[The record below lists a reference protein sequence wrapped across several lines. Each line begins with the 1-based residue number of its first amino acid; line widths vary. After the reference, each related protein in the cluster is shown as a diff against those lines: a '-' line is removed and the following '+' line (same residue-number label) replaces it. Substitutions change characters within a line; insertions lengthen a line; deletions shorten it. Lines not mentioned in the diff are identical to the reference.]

1 MPKSIGRK
9 GIIAIVLALI
19 AVIGVASLA
28 FFTDR
33 VDHSMQFTTASFSA
47 DGYKLTRTAPEGPF
61 CAGEEVTA
69 TLKESNTGDDD
80 VNSIISMKATWVSP
94 DTALSIFGN
103 ANAADNAKLS
113 IDGAD
118 ISYKVST
125 DKKSITFDL
134 PAHVLTAGTKDK
146 ARDLTLTIPASFK
159 STGRIEFTFEKV
171 VVAQD
176 GGGFSKE
183 YSRTDLNAAGDLDYS
198 VKVGW
203 AASSIEAQNGK
214 ALMGYLTDKNSSGK
228 FGIEFELA
236 FNYTESPMKDFSSR
250 TGAKWSYYKGAVDR
264 LTFVEGMTTI
274 GDYAFP
280 DFSAVKS
287 VSFPTTVKTIGIS
300 AFDASGLTGT
310 VTIPAT
316 VKEIKSLAFGNLP
329 NAKTFTF
336 GHTTDSLT
344 LPDNTAAGKRNTG
357 AFYVPTH
364 VDTTVN
370 TTVEAIMYGYKWHD
384 GYDNRRLVPTLN
396 AQDTWFRT
404 YTSGSNYTAKL
415 DEDVLETITFAD
427 YHMPVTGET
436 SWDASDP
443 SVPGTVTAFLSA
455 DKKSLILAGNGYG
468 LIFANEDSSGAF
480 GNLTALKT
488 VSNTDLLDTRN
499 ATTMADMFNFDK
511 KLANISVTTW
521 NVSKVTDM
529 SNMFYCCDSLPSID
543 LKPNTCTAKD
553 GSGQYTA
560 WNTASLKNTSGM
572 FMDYGGENHA
582 LTTVNTT
589 GWNTSK
595 LEDTSYMF
603 MECRGLTAVK
613 GIESWNV
620 SSLKDAHN
628 MFQDCQS
635 LQTINVSN
643 WNTASLENTSVM
655 FSSCHSLRSIDI
667 TKWDMSK
674 VTKSNAMF
682 SYCKSFTDLTLPKSL
697 TVIGS
702 YFAGNCPKL
711 TTITFN
717 HPAGTEIQFSSEA
730 FYIYNND
737 KAESEAG
744 YIEYTP
750 VNPLGTKV
758 VTSNAQVLEYDW
770 TSDHRG
776 YVVEIKTVEGGTL
789 TGTPLATYNGRKAV
803 VAINGKTITFA
814 DTAEEAYAYDGAT
827 VQYSQG
833 DTAKTVTLD
842 KNTKTWVMPVVD
854 DKVTEADVVVTP
866 KWKVTALPMLAKEDT
881 WQYNGTDTNG
891 DPTTPIDY
899 DLLET
904 INIVN
909 KYTPAAGETSWDA
922 SANQTVDGVEYK
934 GKVTVYLSADKKT
947 LTISGNGYG
956 KVFANPDSMWA
967 FTKAYDGMA
976 ALKKINGA
984 NVLDTQLVVNAGGM
998 FAQNR
1003 MLESVDV
1010 SNWNTGNIQ
1019 NTSAAGGYYG
1029 MFMNCAKLKSL
1040 NVSNWN
1046 TKSVTEMSRMF
1057 SGCSLLST
1065 IDVSKWNT
1073 SSCVYMNDMF
1083 YGAGIS
1089 QIDMTGW
1096 NTGNLKYTYNMFKE
1110 CANLTGIDLSTWDES
1125 IVNSAYDMFR
1135 DCKALTSVNLNGW
1148 NLSNL
1153 EDGTTDS
1160 RKGSAGMFSGC
1171 TALTELNIPAS
1182 LKVFGQN
1189 FAANCTSLNKITF
1202 LHDAGTVLTFP
1213 TAGATY
1219 GAFYVD
1225 PAMRTTQIVGQNTS
1239 AKAYS
1244 WVKDQRAAIPTLA
1257 AQKTWYKGT
1266 TAKSAITGIE
1276 IVDSY
1281 SGASTESWDASAAQD
1296 GSVKAY
1302 INGTKLIVAGNG
1314 YGKVLANA
1322 DSTSAFNAFTNVTSF
1337 TGLNKLDTSNVT
1349 NMQTMFNNLDN
1360 IQTLDLSS
1368 FNTSKV
1374 TNFYS
1379 IFGGNHKLT
1388 TLNLTGWDTSAAK
1401 DMGQMFYVCN
1411 ALTTINGLSS
1421 FNTAN
1426 VTDMSGMFHGCKAMT
1441 SLDLSNFNTA
1451 KVKTLS
1457 MMFYQCSNLETVKLT
1472 SFDTSAVTNMSAAF
1486 DGCHKLQE
1494 ITLGKDFKFVG
1505 TDGYLPTPSST
1516 YIPQADGNWY
1526 VKGLTKHYT
1535 PAELAAV
1542 TRVRA
1547 VTYSAIPGT
1556 DPGTGGGS
1564 GGGGGTLEGEVRWPV
1579 QSGAL
1584 TYNGNAQ
1591 SPSWSGYASTKMT
1604 IGGTTS
1610 GTNAGTYTATFTPKD
1625 GYCWP
1630 DGTAD
1635 TVSVTWKIGK
1645 AAGSLFVTPT
1655 EMTIALNDT
1664 TGTITV
1670 ARAGDGA
1677 ITATSD
1683 KTSVATV
1690 EVNGNKITVTKKD
1703 AGTANITVKVAEG
1716 TNHKAP
1722 AGKTVVVTCKTT
1734 PELNAKNTWYTGS
1747 TAKSAITEIEL
1758 KDSYTAIGNEIES
1771 WDASAA
1777 QNKTVMAYV
1786 VEGTNGKKLIL
1797 AGNGSGKI
1805 VANAD
1810 STSAFNGFTAL
1821 TAFTG
1826 LNKLDT
1832 SNVTN
1837 MQTMFN
1843 NLDNIQTLDLS
1854 SFNTSKVTKF
1864 YSIFGG
1870 NDKLTTLNLTGWD
1883 TSAAKDMGQMFYVCN
1898 ALTTINGLSSFNTA
1912 NVTDMSG
1919 MFHGCKAMTSLDL
1932 SNFNTAKVKT
1942 LSMMFYQCSNLETV
1956 KLTSFDTSN
1965 VTSLYAMFQYC
1976 YKLKAA
1982 DLSSFN
1988 TAKVTN
1994 MRSMFGSCKAV
2005 ESLDLSS
2012 FDTSAVTNMSAAFD
2026 GCQTLQTVT
2035 LGKDFKFVGTDG
2047 YLPAPSATYIS
2058 GADGN
2063 WYVAGTD
2070 TGYTPTELAAV
2081 TRVRNVT
2088 YSAVKPETVGGL
2100 DVGESVFLNVDG
2112 KRMEFIVVNQ
2122 GNPDTS
2128 IYDDSCNG
2136 TWLLMKDVY
2145 ENRQWHSGDIN
2156 EYESSDIHAY
2166 LNNTFLNLF
2175 DSNIQDAIKQVKLP
2189 YRKNGGSGG
2198 TDQSGANGLSA
2209 KIFLLSGYELGW
2221 TTSDSQHFPVD
2232 GAKLAY
2238 FESGTGTS
2246 ANNKR
2251 IANFG
2256 GSAASWLLRSPYTA
2270 LDNGVWVVSTGG
2282 DHSGG
2287 RASGS
2292 YGIRPAL
2299 VLPSTVTVDNDR
2311 NVGGSTGGGGGDIPA
2326 DLNLAVPEQVGTLTA
2341 NGSEQSPTWKNYD
2354 SSKMTIS
2361 GTTSAVEAG
2370 TYTVT
2375 FTLNDGYAW
2384 FDGTAEDKNVQWT
2397 MESGAPM
2404 LAAGNTWYKS
2414 SVRRGLFTKIELI
2427 DSGTPSGTIV
2437 EHWNAD
2443 VDNSGSIK
2451 AYITGS
2457 SGDYTL
2463 TIAGNGSGSIMA
2475 NPDSTYLFGHEH
2487 GDVKPNLA
2495 FSAVTNIAGM
2505 GLLDTSKVTTMN
2517 SMFDCCS
2524 ALTALDVSGFDTSS
2538 VTNMAGMFG
2547 SCSALTALDV
2557 SGFDTS
2563 KVTSMNSMFYC
2574 CSSLTTL
2581 DVSKLNT
2588 AKVEGMSDMFFGCRK
2603 LTALDVSG
2611 FDTSS
2616 VTDMYGM
2623 FYDCSALTSLDLSGF
2638 DTSSV
2643 TSMASMFQGCTAMT
2657 ALDLSGFDTSKVTTM
2672 NSMFSGCSKLTSLD
2686 VSGFDTSRA
2695 TNMSDMFYYCIK
2707 LQAVTLG
2714 KDFKFVGTDSYLPT
2728 PSATYI
2734 SGADGKWYDSDTRT
2748 GYTPSGLASVTR
2760 NAPVT
2765 YVAVKPGPMLAERMS
2780 WYKST
2785 KVTDKR
2791 LFKTIAIIN
2800 SGKPS
2805 GTIVEQWNADVDNSG
2820 SIKAYITGSSGS
2832 YTLTIAGDGSG
2843 SIMANPDSNY
2853 AFSNTGVVSFSNVT
2867 SFTGTKLLNTSR
2879 VTDMSYM
2886 FNDCSALT
2894 SLDVSGFDTSRVTD
2908 MRSMFYNCTQLK
2920 SLDVSGFDT
2929 SRVTDMGYMFLC
2941 CSALTSLDVSGFDT
2955 SRVTSMVGM
2964 FGWCKALTSL
2974 DLSGFD
2980 TSKVTTMD
2988 NMFRDCTKL
2997 KSVTLGK
3004 AFKFVGTDGYLPT
3017 PSSTYITGADG
3028 KWYDTNTGTG
3038 YTPEALASV
3047 ERTKAVTYSA
3057 VKLERIGGLDVGE
3070 SVFLN
3075 VDGKRMEFIVVN
3087 QGNPDTSIYD
3097 DSCNGTWLLMKDIYE
3112 KRQWHSANVNNLE
3125 NSTIHSYLN
3134 STFLN
3139 LFDSNIQKAIK
3150 QVKLPYR
3157 KNGGS
3162 GGTDQSGAN
3171 GLSCKV
3177 FLLSGYEVGWTT
3189 SDNQYF
3195 PVDGA
3200 KLAYFESGT
3209 GTSANNKR
3217 IANFGGSA
3225 AYWWLRSPD
3234 NNTTFNLWCVQPGG
3248 SKSVSNARGS
3258 FGIRPALVL
3267 PSTVT
3272 VDNDR
3277 NVGGSTGGG
3286 GGDIPADLNLAVPK
3300 QSGTLTYTGSAQSPS
3315 WSNYDASKMTMG
3327 GTTTGTNAGS
3337 YTTTFA
3343 LNDGFKW
3350 ADGTTG
3356 TKSVIWKIGKATGSV
3371 SFSKDSL
3378 SIDKNSTTDTLDVT
3392 RTGTGAITATSSDT
3406 SVATVTVNG
3415 TKVTVT
3421 KVGDGTATII
3431 IKVAADTNYK
3441 EASKTCSVTCVGIPT
3456 LAYGSTWYK
3465 GSTDKASIT
3474 KIQLKDSYTPSGTP
3488 AESWNADARNSGSIK
3503 AYVEGTTLTIAGNG
3517 TGKIKANAL
3526 SWSVFNGFSS
3536 ATAITGLD
3544 LMDTSNALTMEAM
3557 FYGCKA
3563 LTSMDVS
3570 KFDTSNVTS
3579 MRAMFYECE
3588 NLTSLNVSK
3597 FDTASVTNVEAMFQG
3612 CKALTAVGDVSGWNT
3627 AKVTS
3632 MYQVFYGC
3640 EKLAALD
3647 LSGWNTTNVTNMQAM
3662 FLDCTSLTSVGDIS
3676 GWNTAKVTEMAL
3688 LFGNCE
3694 KLASLDVSKFN
3705 TAAVT
3710 NMNAMFFNCSA
3721 LTTLDVSGF
3730 DTAKTTNLAAMFSG
3744 CVSLTSLDV
3753 SNWNTS
3759 NVTTME
3765 ATFQSCKKLTTMGDV
3780 SGWDTSKVTNMR
3792 EMFCQCNLITSVDVT
3807 NWKTGNVTN
3816 MNGIFSNCEK
3826 LTSVGDLSGWDTS
3839 SATDMGL
3846 IFNSCFKLTGM
3857 GDISQWDTSNA
3868 TKMNC
3873 LFATCESLTELDLS
3887 GWDTSKVTDMNNIFG
3902 GYEHEQL
3909 EEGEIA
3915 GACVLLRKITLGAKF
3930 KFVGTDSYLPEPDSR
3945 YISGADG
3952 KWYAGSTGYTP
3963 AELAGLSRTEA
3974 VTYVAVKGTKTMS
3987 ILSGD
3992 NAVSGYSIS
4001 E

>member
-47 DGYKLTRTAPEGPF
+47 DGYTLKRTAPEGPF
-61 CAGEEVTA
+61 CAGEDVTA
-69 TLKESNTGDDD
+69 TLKESNTGEDAI
-80 VNSIISMKATWVSP
+80 NSVISMKATWVSP

-113 IDGAD
+113 IDGTD

-176 GGGFSKE
+176 GGGFSE
-183 YSRTDLNAAGDLDYS
+183 TYDRTQLNASKELDYS
-198 VKVGW
+198 VRVGW

-214 ALMGYLTDKNSSGK
+214 ALMGYLTEKDAVSGK
-228 FGIEFELA
+228 FGIQFEYA
-236 FNYTESPMKDFSSR
+236 FNYNTSPMKDFASK
-250 TGAKWSYYKGAVDR
+250 TDAKWSYYKDKADR
-264 LTFVEGMTTI
+264 LTFVEGMTSI

-280 DFSAVKS
+280 DFELVTSLSLPESLVTVGKWSFDNISIPTLTLPAALTNFDTMSFGHINELTEITFNQAAKTS
-287 VSFPTTVKTIGIS
+287 ISFPT
-300 AFDASGLTGT
+300 
-310 VTIPAT
+310 
-316 VKEIKSLAFGNLP
+316 
-329 NAKTFTF
+329 
-336 GHTTDSLT
+336 
-344 LPDNTAAGKRNTG
+344 AGSTTG
-357 AFYVPTH
+357 AFYVDPYVPTKI
-364 VDTTVN
+364 VGEN
-370 TTVEAIMYGYKWHD
+370 PIAQ
-384 GYDNRRLVPTLN
+384 GYDWITDQRRVAPVI
-396 AQDTWFRT
+396 RS
-404 YTSGSNYTAKL
+404 YNYTWSGDRMSQPLDATTLTPDDDSNVDFHTAENRAKIKSVVFQDASGYYAIPDMKPGDAGGL
-415 DEDVLETITFAD
+415 VEKNNNMWDVSAAQNKSVIAWLKDDGTLIIAGDGVKVMANADSDWLFGDMANIETIDATLYD
-427 YHMPVTGET
+427 T
-436 SWDASDP
+436 S
-443 SVPGTVTAFLSA
+443 
-455 DKKSLILAGNGYG
+455 
-468 LIFANEDSSGAF
+468 
-480 GNLTALKT
+480 
-488 VSNTDLLDTRN
+488 N
-499 ATTMADMFNFDK
+499 ATTMEYWHAFAEPDLRQSEGDWSGDPLPMEVPQRGTKQIVGIQDWDVSKVTSTMDMFYN
-511 KLANISVTTW
+511 ANRLTSLNLGSWNTKSLKTPNGMFHGCSALTTLDVSGWNTSNVTTLQSIFSHCRGLTAL
-521 NVSKVTDM
+521 NVAGWDVQKVTDM
-529 SNMFYCCDSLPSID
+529 SFAFSDCGAAALD
-543 LKPNTCTAKD
+543 LHTWKTN
-553 GSGQYTA
+553 S
-560 WNTASLKNTSGM
+560 
-572 FMDYGGENHA
+572 
-582 LTTVNTT
+582 LTTLEKAFAGAGANTINVT

-595 LEDTSYMF
+595 VITMDSAFENTASLGSLDLSTWDTSGVGRGTESDGTVFGTGAFNNMF
-603 MECRGLTAVK
+603 FRSGAKSINVSGFDFSSLYGPKGNWNGGLYKMFGECKSLTEIVGAETWTNTGKIVELNSTFIDCEK
-613 GIESWNV
+613 LVTLNVSKWDTSGVTAMSNAFNGCKSLAELDVSKWNV
-620 SSLKDAHN
+620 SSCEGYINTFKD
-628 MFQDCQS
+628 C
-635 LQTINVSN
+635 
-643 WNTASLENTSVM
+643 ESVKV
-655 FSSCHSLRSIDI
+655 LDI
-667 TKWDMSK
+667 SKWDM
-674 VTKSNAMF
+674 TKATPSASQNMF
-682 SYCKSFTDLTLPKSL
+682 NGCKSLESL
-697 TVIGS
+697 TFPTSVNWL
-702 YFAGNCPKL
+702 ATRMAANCPKL
-711 TTITFN
+711 TTIEFLSTDASISQR
-717 HPAGTEIQFSSEA
+717 PTAGESLGA
-730 FYIYNND
+730 FYVAPDAGVAVPVTTFIITHGSGMAQLKDASIYNLADDNRCLPLD
-737 KAESEAG
+737 LPVQSE
-744 YIEYTP
+744 
-750 VNPLGTKV
+750 
-758 VTSNAQVLEYDW
+758 
-770 TSDHRG
+770 
-776 YVVEIKTVEGGTL
+776 TL
-789 TGTPLATYNGRKAV
+789 TYTGSEQSPSWNNFDATKMTVSGTTTAV
-803 VAINGKTITFA
+803 NA
-814 DTAEEAYAYDGAT
+814 DTY
-827 VQYSQG
+827 
-833 DTAKTVTLD
+833 TAKF
-842 KNTKTWVMPVVD
+842 
-854 DKVTEADVVVTP
+854 TP
-866 KWKVTALPMLAKEDT
+866 KT
-881 WQYNGTDTNG
+881 
-891 DPTTPIDY
+891 
-899 DLLET
+899 
-904 INIVN
+904 
-909 KYTPAAGETSWDA
+909 
-922 SANQTVDGVEYK
+922 
-934 GKVTVYLSADKKT
+934 
-947 LTISGNGYG
+947 GY
-956 KVFANPDSMWA
+956 AW
-967 FTKAYDGMA
+967 
-976 ALKKINGA
+976 
-984 NVLDTQLVVNAGGM
+984 
-998 FAQNR
+998 
-1003 MLESVDV
+1003 
-1010 SNWNTGNIQ
+1010 
-1019 NTSAAGGYYG
+1019 
-1029 MFMNCAKLKSL
+1029 
-1040 NVSNWN
+1040 
-1046 TKSVTEMSRMF
+1046 
-1057 SGCSLLST
+1057 
-1065 IDVSKWNT
+1065 
-1073 SSCVYMNDMF
+1073 
-1083 YGAGIS
+1083 
-1089 QIDMTGW
+1089 
-1096 NTGNLKYTYNMFKE
+1096 
-1110 CANLTGIDLSTWDES
+1110 
-1125 IVNSAYDMFR
+1125 
-1135 DCKALTSVNLNGW
+1135 
-1148 NLSNL
+1148 
-1153 EDGTTDS
+1153 EDGTT
-1160 RKGSAGMFSGC
+1160 
-1171 TALTELNIPAS
+1171 
-1182 LKVFGQN
+1182 
-1189 FAANCTSLNKITF
+1189 
-1202 LHDAGTVLTFP
+1202 
-1213 TAGATY
+1213 GA
-1219 GAFYVD
+1219 
-1225 PAMRTTQIVGQNTS
+1225 
-1239 AKAYS
+1239 K
-1244 WVKDQRAAIPTLA
+1244 
-1257 AQKTWYKGT
+1257 
-1266 TAKSAITGIE
+1266 
-1276 IVDSY
+1276 
-1281 SGASTESWDASAAQD
+1281 
-1296 GSVKAY
+1296 
-1302 INGTKLIVAGNG
+1302 
-1314 YGKVLANA
+1314 
-1322 DSTSAFNAFTNVTSF
+1322 
-1337 TGLNKLDTSNVT
+1337 
-1349 NMQTMFNNLDN
+1349 
-1360 IQTLDLSS
+1360 
-1368 FNTSKV
+1368 
-1374 TNFYS
+1374 
-1379 IFGGNHKLT
+1379 
-1388 TLNLTGWDTSAAK
+1388 
-1401 DMGQMFYVCN
+1401 
-1411 ALTTINGLSS
+1411 
-1421 FNTAN
+1421 
-1426 VTDMSGMFHGCKAMT
+1426 
-1441 SLDLSNFNTA
+1441 
-1451 KVKTLS
+1451 
-1457 MMFYQCSNLETVKLT
+1457 
-1472 SFDTSAVTNMSAAF
+1472 
-1486 DGCHKLQE
+1486 
-1494 ITLGKDFKFVG
+1494 
-1505 TDGYLPTPSST
+1505 
-1516 YIPQADGNWY
+1516 
-1526 VKGLTKHYT
+1526 
-1535 PAELAAV
+1535 
-1542 TRVRA
+1542 
-1547 VTYSAIPGT
+1547 
-1556 DPGTGGGS
+1556 
-1564 GGGGGTLEGEVRWPV
+1564 
-1579 QSGAL
+1579 
-1584 TYNGNAQ
+1584 
-1591 SPSWSGYASTKMT
+1591 
-1604 IGGTTS
+1604 
-1610 GTNAGTYTATFTPKD
+1610 
-1625 GYCWP
+1625 
-1630 DGTAD
+1630 
-1635 TVSVTWKIGK
+1635 SVTWKIGK

-1670 ARAGDGA
+1670 TRAGDGA

-1683 KTSVATV
+1683 KASVATV
-1690 EVNGNKITVTKKD
+1690 EVNGNKITVTKKG

-1758 KDSYTAIGNEIES
+1758 KDSYTATGNEIES

-1797 AGNGSGKI
+1797 AGNRSGKI

-1854 SFNTSKVTKF
+1854 SFNTSKVTNF

-1965 VTSLYAMFQYC
+1965 VTNLYAMFQYC
-1976 YKLKAA
+1976 SKLKTV

-1988 TAKVTN
+1988 TAKVTT
-1994 MRSMFGSCKAV
+1994 MRSIFGSCKAI

-2088 YSAVKPETVGGL
+2088 YSAVKPETIGGL
-2100 DVGESVFLNVDG
+2100 DVGDSVFLDVDG

-2136 TWLLMKDVY
+2136 TWLLMKDIY

-2361 GTTSAVEAG
+2361 GTTSAVKAG
-2370 TYTVT
+2370 TYTAT

-2384 FDGTAEDKNVQWT
+2384 FDGTAEDKDVQWT

-2404 LAAGNTWYKS
+2404 LAEDSSWYKS
-2414 SVRRGLFTKIELI
+2414 SVSRKKFTKIELI

-2437 EHWNAD
+2437 EQWNAD

-2475 NPDSTYLFGHEH
+2475 NPSSGYLFGGDHELE
-2487 GDVKPNLA
+2487 GIQFAVVKD
-2495 FSAVTNIAGM
+2495 IAGLE
-2505 GLLDTSKVTTMN
+2505 LLDTSKVTNMRY
-2517 SMFDCCS
+2517 MFN
-2524 ALTALDVSGFDTSS
+2524 G
-2538 VTNMAGMFG
+2538 
-2547 SCSALTALDV
+2547 
-2557 SGFDTS
+2557 
-2563 KVTSMNSMFYC
+2563 
-2574 CSSLTTL
+2574 
-2581 DVSKLNT
+2581 
-2588 AKVEGMSDMFFGCRK
+2588 
-2603 LTALDVSG
+2603 
-2611 FDTSS
+2611 
-2616 VTDMYGM
+2616 
-2623 FYDCSALTSLDLSGF
+2623 CSALTSLDLSGF
-2638 DTSSV
+2638 DTSKV
-2643 TSMASMFQGCTAMT
+2643 TYMDNMFNGCSALT
-2657 ALDLSGFDTSKVTTM
+2657 ALDLSGFDTSQVT
-2672 NSMFSGCSKLTSLD
+2672 SMRDMFGCCSALKSLELSGFDTSRVTDMGEMFYACITLPSLDVSGFDTSRVTDMSGMFQGCSKLTSLD
-2686 VSGFDTSRA
+2686 VSGFDTSRVTDMGSMFYGCSVLTSLDLSGFDTSQV
-2695 TNMSDMFYYCIK
+2695 TNMSRMFNACSALTALDLSGFDTSKVTNMSYMFNGCSALASLDLSGFDTAHLPKMSNMFNGCIK
-2707 LQAVTLG
+2707 LKSVTLG
-2714 KDFKFVGTDSYLPT
+2714 KDFVIDTTGLLPT

-2734 SGADGKWYDSDTRT
+2734 PGADGKWYDTNTRV
-2748 GYTPSGLASVTR
+2748 GYTPRLLVTVKR
-2760 NAPVT
+2760 DAPVT
-2765 YVAVKPGPMLAERMS
+2765 YVAVKPGPMLAEGNT

-2785 KVTDKR
+2785 KVTGTPS
-2791 LFKTIAIIN
+2791 FKTIAFIN

-2843 SIMANPDSNY
+2843 SIMANPNSNLLFKPSTSGRHE
-2853 AFSNTGVVSFSNVT
+2853 FSAVT
-2867 SFTGTKLLNTSR
+2867 SITGLGLLDTSK
-2879 VTDMSYM
+2879 VTTMSSM
-2886 FNDCSALT
+2886 FRDCRALT
-2894 SLDVSGFDTSRVTD
+2894 SLDVSGFDTSSVTS
-2908 MRSMFYNCTQLK
+2908 MASMFESCE
-2920 SLDVSGFDT
+2920 
-2929 SRVTDMGYMFLC
+2929 
-2941 CSALTSLDVSGFDT
+2941 ALTSLDVSGFDT
-2955 SRVTSMVGM
+2955 SSVTNMNCM
-2964 FGWCKALTSL
+2964 FYWCTALTSL

-2980 TSKVTTMD
+2980 TSNVTSMSS
-2988 NMFRDCTKL
+2988 MFYYCIALTSLNLSGFDTSQVTSMRDMFEYCTKL
-2997 KSVTLGK
+2997 QAVTLGK
-3004 AFKFVGTDGYLPT
+3004 DFKFVGTDGYLYT
-3017 PSSTYITGADG
+3017 PSSTYISGADG

-3047 ERTKAVTYSA
+3047 ERTEAVTYSA
-3057 VKLERIGGLDVGE
+3057 VPNAKI
-3070 SVFLN
+3070 
-3075 VDGKRMEFIVVN
+3075 
-3087 QGNPDTSIYD
+3087 
-3097 DSCNGTWLLMKDIYE
+3097 
-3112 KRQWHSANVNNLE
+3112 
-3125 NSTIHSYLN
+3125 
-3134 STFLN
+3134 
-3139 LFDSNIQKAIK
+3139 
-3150 QVKLPYR
+3150 
-3157 KNGGS
+3157 
-3162 GGTDQSGAN
+3162 
-3171 GLSCKV
+3171 
-3177 FLLSGYEVGWTT
+3177 LSGMWKFNVKPAECPGNFEGIYFTSNGVAYSMIGRHNFSSAGQEPYKYYTMWYAYAKTTKGENRVLCDYSWDSSAYRLISFNGPQVVTEEFYNWFVANAKPVVTLEGKWKFNETLTFDTEVEATEISYTING
-3189 SDNQYF
+3189 
-3195 PVDGA
+3195 
-3200 KLAYFESGT
+3200 GT
-3209 GTSANNKR
+3209 GTILYTSYDESGKWPGWKLAVDANIVADIWVYGDTGSGLTPLGWKGETYRTIAFNGTQYVTKDFYDWF
-3217 IANFGGSA
+3217 IANAKPWSEDESGA
-3225 AYWWLRSPD
+3225 AE
-3234 NNTTFNLWCVQPGG
+3234 
-3248 SKSVSNARGS
+3248 K
-3258 FGIRPALVL
+3258 I
-3267 PSTVT
+3267 
-3272 VDNDR
+3272 
-3277 NVGGSTGGG
+3277 
-3286 GGDIPADLNLAVPK
+3286 AVPK
-3300 QSGTLTYTGSAQSPS
+3300 QSGTLTYNGSAQSPS

-3327 GTTTGTNAGS
+3327 GTTAGTNAGS

-3392 RTGTGAITATSSDT
+3392 RTGTGVITATSSDT

-3421 KVGDGTATII
+3421 KVGDGTATIT

-3465 GSTDKASIT
+3465 GSTDKASIS
-3474 KIQLKDSYTPSGTP
+3474 KIQIKDSYTPSGTA

-3640 EKLAALD
+3640 EKLTTLD

-3662 FLDCTSLTSVGDIS
+3662 FLDCTSLTSVGDLS

-3721 LTTLDVSGF
+3721 LTTLDVSSF

-3839 SATDMGL
+3839 SATDMGW

-3902 GYEHEQL
+3902 GYKHEQL
-3909 EEGEIA
+3909 EESEIA
-3915 GACVLLRKITLGAKF
+3915 GECVLLRKITLGAKF

-3963 AELAGLSRTEA
+3963 AELAGLNRTEA

>member
-1 MPKSIGRK
+1 M
-9 GIIAIVLALI
+9 
-19 AVIGVASLA
+19 
-28 FFTDR
+28 D
-33 VDHSMQFTTASFSA
+33 
-47 DGYKLTRTAPEGPF
+47 
-61 CAGEEVTA
+61 
-69 TLKESNTGDDD
+69 
-80 VNSIISMKATWVSP
+80 
-94 DTALSIFGN
+94 
-103 ANAADNAKLS
+103 
-113 IDGAD
+113 
-118 ISYKVST
+118 
-125 DKKSITFDL
+125 
-134 PAHVLTAGTKDK
+134 
-146 ARDLTLTIPASFK
+146 
-159 STGRIEFTFEKV
+159 
-171 VVAQD
+171 
-176 GGGFSKE
+176 
-183 YSRTDLNAAGDLDYS
+183 
-198 VKVGW
+198 
-203 AASSIEAQNGK
+203 
-214 ALMGYLTDKNSSGK
+214 
-228 FGIEFELA
+228 
-236 FNYTESPMKDFSSR
+236 
-250 TGAKWSYYKGAVDR
+250 
-264 LTFVEGMTTI
+264 
-274 GDYAFP
+274 
-280 DFSAVKS
+280 
-287 VSFPTTVKTIGIS
+287 S
-300 AFDASGLTGT
+300 AF
-310 VTIPAT
+310 
-316 VKEIKSLAFGNLP
+316 E
-329 NAKTFTF
+329 
-336 GHTTDSLT
+336 
-344 LPDNTAAGKRNTG
+344 
-357 AFYVPTH
+357 
-364 VDTTVN
+364 
-370 TTVEAIMYGYKWHD
+370 
-384 GYDNRRLVPTLN
+384 
-396 AQDTWFRT
+396 
-404 YTSGSNYTAKL
+404 
-415 DEDVLETITFAD
+415 
-427 YHMPVTGET
+427 
-436 SWDASDP
+436 
-443 SVPGTVTAFLSA
+443 
-455 DKKSLILAGNGYG
+455 
-468 LIFANEDSSGAF
+468 
-480 GNLTALKT
+480 
-488 VSNTDLLDTRN
+488 
-499 ATTMADMFNFDK
+499 
-511 KLANISVTTW
+511 
-521 NVSKVTDM
+521 
-529 SNMFYCCDSLPSID
+529 
-543 LKPNTCTAKD
+543 
-553 GSGQYTA
+553 
-560 WNTASLKNTSGM
+560 NTASLGSLDLSTWDTSGVGRGTESDGTVFGTGAFNNM
-572 FMDYGGENHA
+572 FFRSGAKSINVSGFDFSSLYGPKGNWYGGLYKMFGECKS
-582 LTTVNTT
+582 LTEIVGAETWTNTGKIVELNST
-589 GWNTSK
+589 FIDCEKLVTLNVSK
-595 LEDTSYMF
+595 WDTS
-603 MECRGLTAVK
+603 GVTAMSNAFNGCKSLAELDVSK
-613 GIESWNV
+613 WNV
-620 SSLKDAHN
+620 SSCEGYINTFKD
-628 MFQDCQS
+628 C
-635 LQTINVSN
+635 
-643 WNTASLENTSVM
+643 ESVKV
-655 FSSCHSLRSIDI
+655 LDI
-667 TKWDMSK
+667 SKWDM
-674 VTKSNAMF
+674 TKATPSASQNMF
-682 SYCKSFTDLTLPKSL
+682 NGCKSLESL
-697 TVIGS
+697 TFPTSVNWL
-702 YFAGNCPKL
+702 ATRMAANCPKL
-711 TTITFN
+711 TTIEFLSTDASISQR
-717 HPAGTEIQFSSEA
+717 PTAGASLGA
-730 FYIYNND
+730 FYVAPDAGVTVPVTTFIITHGSGMAQLKDASIYNLADDNRCLPLD
-737 KAESEAG
+737 LPVQSE
-744 YIEYTP
+744 
-750 VNPLGTKV
+750 
-758 VTSNAQVLEYDW
+758 
-770 TSDHRG
+770 
-776 YVVEIKTVEGGTL
+776 TL
-789 TGTPLATYNGRKAV
+789 TYTGSEQSPSWNNFDATKMTVSGTTTAV
-803 VAINGKTITFA
+803 NA
-814 DTAEEAYAYDGAT
+814 DTY
-827 VQYSQG
+827 
-833 DTAKTVTLD
+833 TAKF
-842 KNTKTWVMPVVD
+842 
-854 DKVTEADVVVTP
+854 TP
-866 KWKVTALPMLAKEDT
+866 KT
-881 WQYNGTDTNG
+881 
-891 DPTTPIDY
+891 
-899 DLLET
+899 
-904 INIVN
+904 
-909 KYTPAAGETSWDA
+909 
-922 SANQTVDGVEYK
+922 
-934 GKVTVYLSADKKT
+934 
-947 LTISGNGYG
+947 GY
-956 KVFANPDSMWA
+956 AW
-967 FTKAYDGMA
+967 
-976 ALKKINGA
+976 
-984 NVLDTQLVVNAGGM
+984 
-998 FAQNR
+998 
-1003 MLESVDV
+1003 
-1010 SNWNTGNIQ
+1010 
-1019 NTSAAGGYYG
+1019 
-1029 MFMNCAKLKSL
+1029 
-1040 NVSNWN
+1040 
-1046 TKSVTEMSRMF
+1046 
-1057 SGCSLLST
+1057 
-1065 IDVSKWNT
+1065 
-1073 SSCVYMNDMF
+1073 
-1083 YGAGIS
+1083 
-1089 QIDMTGW
+1089 
-1096 NTGNLKYTYNMFKE
+1096 
-1110 CANLTGIDLSTWDES
+1110 
-1125 IVNSAYDMFR
+1125 
-1135 DCKALTSVNLNGW
+1135 
-1148 NLSNL
+1148 
-1153 EDGTTDS
+1153 EDGTT
-1160 RKGSAGMFSGC
+1160 
-1171 TALTELNIPAS
+1171 
-1182 LKVFGQN
+1182 
-1189 FAANCTSLNKITF
+1189 
-1202 LHDAGTVLTFP
+1202 
-1213 TAGATY
+1213 GA
-1219 GAFYVD
+1219 
-1225 PAMRTTQIVGQNTS
+1225 
-1239 AKAYS
+1239 K
-1244 WVKDQRAAIPTLA
+1244 
-1257 AQKTWYKGT
+1257 
-1266 TAKSAITGIE
+1266 
-1276 IVDSY
+1276 
-1281 SGASTESWDASAAQD
+1281 
-1296 GSVKAY
+1296 
-1302 INGTKLIVAGNG
+1302 
-1314 YGKVLANA
+1314 
-1322 DSTSAFNAFTNVTSF
+1322 
-1337 TGLNKLDTSNVT
+1337 
-1349 NMQTMFNNLDN
+1349 
-1360 IQTLDLSS
+1360 
-1368 FNTSKV
+1368 
-1374 TNFYS
+1374 
-1379 IFGGNHKLT
+1379 
-1388 TLNLTGWDTSAAK
+1388 
-1401 DMGQMFYVCN
+1401 
-1411 ALTTINGLSS
+1411 
-1421 FNTAN
+1421 
-1426 VTDMSGMFHGCKAMT
+1426 
-1441 SLDLSNFNTA
+1441 
-1451 KVKTLS
+1451 
-1457 MMFYQCSNLETVKLT
+1457 
-1472 SFDTSAVTNMSAAF
+1472 
-1486 DGCHKLQE
+1486 
-1494 ITLGKDFKFVG
+1494 
-1505 TDGYLPTPSST
+1505 
-1516 YIPQADGNWY
+1516 
-1526 VKGLTKHYT
+1526 
-1535 PAELAAV
+1535 
-1542 TRVRA
+1542 
-1547 VTYSAIPGT
+1547 
-1556 DPGTGGGS
+1556 
-1564 GGGGGTLEGEVRWPV
+1564 
-1579 QSGAL
+1579 
-1584 TYNGNAQ
+1584 
-1591 SPSWSGYASTKMT
+1591 
-1604 IGGTTS
+1604 
-1610 GTNAGTYTATFTPKD
+1610 
-1625 GYCWP
+1625 
-1630 DGTAD
+1630 
-1635 TVSVTWKIGK
+1635 SVTWKIGK

-1670 ARAGDGA
+1670 TRAGDGA

-1722 AGKTVVVTCKTT
+1722 AGKTVVVTCKIT

-1758 KDSYTAIGNEIES
+1758 KDSYTATGNEIES

-1854 SFNTSKVTKF
+1854 SFNTSKVTNF

-2136 TWLLMKDVY
+2136 TWLLMKDIY
-2145 ENRQWHSGDIN
+2145 EKRQWNSSNVNNLENSTIHS
-2156 EYESSDIHAY
+2156 Y
-2166 LNNTFLNLF
+2166 LNGTFLNLF
-2175 DSNIQDAIKQVKLP
+2175 DSNIKDTIKQVKIP

-2209 KIFLLSGYELGW
+2209 KIFLLSGYEVGW
-2221 TTSDSQHFPVD
+2221 TTSDNQYFPVD

-2256 GSAASWLLRSPYTA
+2256 GSAAYWWLRSP
-2270 LDNGVWVVSTGG
+2270 DNNTTFNLWCVQPGGSNSVSNA
-2282 DHSGG
+2282 
-2287 RASGS
+2287 RGS
-2292 YGIRPAL
+2292 FGIRPAL

-2311 NVGGSTGGGGGDIPA
+2311 NVDGSTGGGGGDIPA

-2354 SSKMTIS
+2354 SSKMTVS

-2370 TYTVT
+2370 TYTAT

-2384 FDGTAEDKNVQWT
+2384 FDGTAEDKDVQWT
-2397 MESGAPM
+2397 MESGGPM
-2404 LAAGNTWYKS
+2404 LAESNTWYKS
-2414 SVRRGLFTKIELI
+2414 TKVTSNNQFKTIAI
-2427 DSGTPSGTIV
+2427 INSGKPSGTIV
-2437 EHWNAD
+2437 EQWNAD

-2457 SGDYTL
+2457 SGSYTL

-2475 NPDSTYLFGHEH
+2475 NPNSSLMFTPTDGYDHE
-2487 GDVKPNLA
+2487 
-2495 FSAVTNIAGM
+2495 FSAVTSISGL
-2505 GLLDTSKVTTMN
+2505 GLLDTSN
-2517 SMFDCCS
+2517 
-2524 ALTALDVSGFDTSS
+2524 
-2538 VTNMAGMFG
+2538 VTNIGGMFKGCG
-2547 SCSALTALDV
+2547 S
-2557 SGFDTS
+2557 
-2563 KVTSMNSMFYC
+2563 
-2574 CSSLTTL
+2574 
-2581 DVSKLNT
+2581 
-2588 AKVEGMSDMFFGCRK
+2588 
-2603 LTALDVSG
+2603 
-2611 FDTSS
+2611 
-2616 VTDMYGM
+2616 
-2623 FYDCSALTSLDLSGF
+2623 LTSLDLSGF
-2638 DTSSV
+2638 DTSSATDMSSMFFYCKALTALDVSKFDTSNV
-2643 TSMASMFQGCTAMT
+2643 TSMRAMFDECG
-2657 ALDLSGFDTSKVTTM
+2657 ALTSLNLSGFDTSKVTDM
-2672 NSMFSGCSKLTSLD
+2672 SGMFLGCKALTSLDLSGWDTSKVTNMREMFYMCSALTSLD
-2686 VSGFDTSRA
+2686 VSGFDTSNVTR
-2695 TNMSDMFYYCIK
+2695 MSYMFSYCTK
-2707 LQAVTLG
+2707 LKSVTLG
-2714 KDFKFVGTDSYLPT
+2714 KDFKFVGTDGYLPT
-2728 PSATYI
+2728 PSSTYI

-2748 GYTPSGLASVTR
+2748 GYTPRGLASVTR

-2929 SRVTDMGYMFLC
+2929 SRVTDMGYMFLG

-2964 FGWCKALTSL
+2964 FGWCKALTSLDLSGFDTSNVINIADMFYLCSALTSLDVSGFDTSQVTSMRNMFSNCSALTSL

-3038 YTPEALASV
+3038 YTPEALAAV
-3047 ERTKAVTYSA
+3047 ERTEAVTYSA
-3057 VKLERIGGLDVGE
+3057 VPNAKI
-3070 SVFLN
+3070 
-3075 VDGKRMEFIVVN
+3075 
-3087 QGNPDTSIYD
+3087 
-3097 DSCNGTWLLMKDIYE
+3097 
-3112 KRQWHSANVNNLE
+3112 
-3125 NSTIHSYLN
+3125 
-3134 STFLN
+3134 
-3139 LFDSNIQKAIK
+3139 
-3150 QVKLPYR
+3150 
-3157 KNGGS
+3157 
-3162 GGTDQSGAN
+3162 
-3171 GLSCKV
+3171 
-3177 FLLSGYEVGWTT
+3177 LSGMWKFNVKPAECPGNFEGIYFTSNGVAYSMIGRYNFSSAGQEPYKYYTMWYAYAKTTKGENRVLCDYSWDSSAYRLISFNGPQVVTEEFYNWFVENAKPVVTLEGKWKFNETLTFDTEVEATEISYTING
-3189 SDNQYF
+3189 
-3195 PVDGA
+3195 
-3200 KLAYFESGT
+3200 GT
-3209 GTSANNKR
+3209 GTILYTKYDESGKFQGWKLGVASNIVADVWVYGDTGSVLTPLGWRDESYRTIAFNGTQYVTKDFYDWF
-3217 IANFGGSA
+3217 IANAKPWSEDESGA
-3225 AYWWLRSPD
+3225 AE
-3234 NNTTFNLWCVQPGG
+3234 
-3248 SKSVSNARGS
+3248 K
-3258 FGIRPALVL
+3258 I
-3267 PSTVT
+3267 
-3272 VDNDR
+3272 
-3277 NVGGSTGGG
+3277 
-3286 GGDIPADLNLAVPK
+3286 AVPK
-3300 QSGTLTYTGSAQSPS
+3300 QIGTLTYNGSAQSPS

-3327 GTTTGTNAGS
+3327 GTTSGTNAGS
-3337 YTTTFA
+3337 YTTTFTPK
-3343 LNDGFKW
+3343 DGFKW

-3356 TKSVIWKIGKATGSV
+3356 TKSVIWKIGKTTGSM

-3421 KVGDGTATII
+3421 KVGDGTATITV
-3431 IKVAADTNYK
+3431 KVAADANYK

-3474 KIQLKDSYTPSGTP
+3474 KIHIKDSYTPSGTA

-3662 FLDCTSLTSVGDIS
+3662 FLDCTSLTSVGDLS

-3765 ATFQSCKKLTTMGDV
+3765 ATFQNCKKLTTMGDV
-3780 SGWDTSKVTNMR
+3780 FGWDTSKVTNMR
-3792 EMFCQCNLITSVDVT
+3792 EMFCQCNLITSVNVT

-3839 SATDMGL
+3839 SATDMGW

-3909 EEGEIA
+3909 EESEIA
-3915 GACVLLRKITLGAKF
+3915 GECVLLRKITLGAKF

-3963 AELAGLSRTEA
+3963 AELAGLNRTEA

>member
-47 DGYKLTRTAPEGPF
+47 DGYTLTRTAPEGPF

-113 IDGAD
+113 IDGTD

-134 PAHVLTAGTKDK
+134 PKQVLAAGTKDA

-171 VVAQD
+171 VVAQE
-176 GGGFSKE
+176 GGGFSE
-183 YSRTDLNAAGDLDYS
+183 TYDRTQLNASKELDYS
-198 VKVGW
+198 VRVGW
-203 AASSIEAQNGK
+203 AASSIETQNGK
-214 ALMGYLTDKNSSGK
+214 ALMGYLTEKDAVSGK
-228 FGIEFELA
+228 FGIQFEYA
-236 FNYTESPMKDFSSR
+236 FNYNTSPMKDFASK
-250 TGAKWSYYKGAVDR
+250 TDAKWSYYKDKADR
-264 LTFVEGMTTI
+264 LTFVEGMTSI
-274 GDYAFP
+274 GGYAFP
-280 DFSAVKS
+280 DFELVTSLSLPESLVS
-287 VSFPTTVKTIGIS
+287 VGKWSFDNISIPTLTLPAALTNFDTMSFGHINELTEITFNQAAKTDISFPT
-300 AFDASGLTGT
+300 
-310 VTIPAT
+310 
-316 VKEIKSLAFGNLP
+316 
-329 NAKTFTF
+329 
-336 GHTTDSLT
+336 
-344 LPDNTAAGKRNTG
+344 AGSTTG
-357 AFYVPTH
+357 AFYVDPYVPTKI
-364 VDTTVN
+364 VGEN
-370 TTVEAIMYGYKWHD
+370 PIAQ
-384 GYDNRRLVPTLN
+384 GYDWITDQRRVAPVI
-396 AQDTWFRT
+396 RS
-404 YTSGSNYTAKL
+404 YNYTWSGDRMSQPLDATTLTPDDDSNVDFHTAENRAKIKSVVFQDASGYYAIPDMKPGDAGGL
-415 DEDVLETITFAD
+415 VEKNNNMWDVSAAQNKSVIAWLKDDGTLIIAGDGVKVMANADSDWLFGDMANIETIDATLYD
-427 YHMPVTGET
+427 T
-436 SWDASDP
+436 S
-443 SVPGTVTAFLSA
+443 
-455 DKKSLILAGNGYG
+455 
-468 LIFANEDSSGAF
+468 
-480 GNLTALKT
+480 
-488 VSNTDLLDTRN
+488 N
-499 ATTMADMFNFDK
+499 ATTMEYWHAFAEPDLRQNEGDWSGDPLPMEVPQRGTKQIVGIQDWDVSKVTSTMDMFYN
-511 KLANISVTTW
+511 ANRLTSLNLGSWNTKSLKTPNGMFHGCSALTTLDVSGWNTSNVTTLQSIFSHCRGLTAL
-521 NVSKVTDM
+521 NVAGWDVQKVTDM
-529 SNMFYCCDSLPSID
+529 SFAFSDCGAPVLD
-543 LKPNTCTAKD
+543 LHTWKTN
-553 GSGQYTA
+553 
-560 WNTASLKNTSGM
+560 N
-572 FMDYGGENHA
+572 
-582 LTTVNTT
+582 LTTLEKAFAGAGANTINVT

-595 LEDTSYMF
+595 VITMDSAFE
-603 MECRGLTAVK
+603 
-613 GIESWNV
+613 
-620 SSLKDAHN
+620 
-628 MFQDCQS
+628 
-635 LQTINVSN
+635 
-643 WNTASLENTSVM
+643 NTASLGSLDLSTWDTSGVGRGTESDGTVFGTGAFNNM
-655 FSSCHSLRSIDI
+655 FFRSGAKSINVSGFDFSSLYGPKGNWNGGLYKMFGECKSLTEIVGAETWTNTGKIVELNSTFIDCEKLVTLNVSKWDTSGVTAMSNAFNGCKSLAELDVSKWDVSSCEGYI
-667 TKWDMSK
+667 NTFKDCESVKVLDISKWDM
-674 VTKSNAMF
+674 TKATPSASQNMF
-682 SYCKSFTDLTLPKSL
+682 NGCKSLESL
-697 TVIGS
+697 TFPTSVNWL
-702 YFAGNCPKL
+702 ATRMAANCPKL
-711 TTITFN
+711 TTIEFLSTDASISQR
-717 HPAGTEIQFSSEA
+717 PTAGASLGA
-730 FYIYNND
+730 FYVAPDAGVTVPVTTFIITHGSGMAQLKDASIYNLADDNRCLPLD
-737 KAESEAG
+737 LPVQSE
-744 YIEYTP
+744 
-750 VNPLGTKV
+750 
-758 VTSNAQVLEYDW
+758 
-770 TSDHRG
+770 
-776 YVVEIKTVEGGTL
+776 TL
-789 TGTPLATYNGRKAV
+789 TYTGSEQSPSWNNFDATKMTVSGTTTAV
-803 VAINGKTITFA
+803 NA
-814 DTAEEAYAYDGAT
+814 DTY
-827 VQYSQG
+827 
-833 DTAKTVTLD
+833 TAKF
-842 KNTKTWVMPVVD
+842 
-854 DKVTEADVVVTP
+854 TP
-866 KWKVTALPMLAKEDT
+866 KT
-881 WQYNGTDTNG
+881 
-891 DPTTPIDY
+891 
-899 DLLET
+899 
-904 INIVN
+904 
-909 KYTPAAGETSWDA
+909 
-922 SANQTVDGVEYK
+922 
-934 GKVTVYLSADKKT
+934 
-947 LTISGNGYG
+947 GY
-956 KVFANPDSMWA
+956 AW
-967 FTKAYDGMA
+967 
-976 ALKKINGA
+976 
-984 NVLDTQLVVNAGGM
+984 
-998 FAQNR
+998 
-1003 MLESVDV
+1003 
-1010 SNWNTGNIQ
+1010 
-1019 NTSAAGGYYG
+1019 
-1029 MFMNCAKLKSL
+1029 
-1040 NVSNWN
+1040 
-1046 TKSVTEMSRMF
+1046 
-1057 SGCSLLST
+1057 
-1065 IDVSKWNT
+1065 
-1073 SSCVYMNDMF
+1073 
-1083 YGAGIS
+1083 
-1089 QIDMTGW
+1089 
-1096 NTGNLKYTYNMFKE
+1096 
-1110 CANLTGIDLSTWDES
+1110 
-1125 IVNSAYDMFR
+1125 
-1135 DCKALTSVNLNGW
+1135 
-1148 NLSNL
+1148 
-1153 EDGTTDS
+1153 EDGTT
-1160 RKGSAGMFSGC
+1160 
-1171 TALTELNIPAS
+1171 
-1182 LKVFGQN
+1182 
-1189 FAANCTSLNKITF
+1189 
-1202 LHDAGTVLTFP
+1202 
-1213 TAGATY
+1213 GA
-1219 GAFYVD
+1219 
-1225 PAMRTTQIVGQNTS
+1225 
-1239 AKAYS
+1239 K
-1244 WVKDQRAAIPTLA
+1244 
-1257 AQKTWYKGT
+1257 
-1266 TAKSAITGIE
+1266 
-1276 IVDSY
+1276 
-1281 SGASTESWDASAAQD
+1281 
-1296 GSVKAY
+1296 
-1302 INGTKLIVAGNG
+1302 
-1314 YGKVLANA
+1314 
-1322 DSTSAFNAFTNVTSF
+1322 
-1337 TGLNKLDTSNVT
+1337 
-1349 NMQTMFNNLDN
+1349 
-1360 IQTLDLSS
+1360 
-1368 FNTSKV
+1368 
-1374 TNFYS
+1374 
-1379 IFGGNHKLT
+1379 
-1388 TLNLTGWDTSAAK
+1388 
-1401 DMGQMFYVCN
+1401 
-1411 ALTTINGLSS
+1411 
-1421 FNTAN
+1421 
-1426 VTDMSGMFHGCKAMT
+1426 
-1441 SLDLSNFNTA
+1441 
-1451 KVKTLS
+1451 
-1457 MMFYQCSNLETVKLT
+1457 
-1472 SFDTSAVTNMSAAF
+1472 
-1486 DGCHKLQE
+1486 
-1494 ITLGKDFKFVG
+1494 
-1505 TDGYLPTPSST
+1505 
-1516 YIPQADGNWY
+1516 
-1526 VKGLTKHYT
+1526 
-1535 PAELAAV
+1535 
-1542 TRVRA
+1542 
-1547 VTYSAIPGT
+1547 
-1556 DPGTGGGS
+1556 
-1564 GGGGGTLEGEVRWPV
+1564 
-1579 QSGAL
+1579 
-1584 TYNGNAQ
+1584 
-1591 SPSWSGYASTKMT
+1591 
-1604 IGGTTS
+1604 
-1610 GTNAGTYTATFTPKD
+1610 
-1625 GYCWP
+1625 
-1630 DGTAD
+1630 
-1635 TVSVTWKIGK
+1635 SVTWKIGK

-1670 ARAGDGA
+1670 TRAGDGA

-1683 KTSVATV
+1683 KASVATV

-1758 KDSYTAIGNEIES
+1758 KDSYTATGNEIES

-1786 VEGTNGKKLIL
+1786 VEDTNGKKLIL

-1810 STSAFNGFTAL
+1810 STSAFNAFTNV
-1821 TAFTG
+1821 TSFTG

-1854 SFNTSKVTKF
+1854 SFNTSKVTNF

-1898 ALTTINGLSSFNTA
+1898 ALTTINGLGSFNTA

-1976 YKLKAA
+1976 YKLKAV

-2136 TWLLMKDVY
+2136 TWLLMKDIY
-2145 ENRQWHSGDIN
+2145 EKRQWHSSDVN
-2156 EYESSDIHAY
+2156 KLESSTIHSY
-2166 LNNTFLNLF
+2166 LNSTFLNLF
-2175 DSNIQDAIKQVKLP
+2175 DSDIQDTIKQVKLP

-2209 KIFLLSGYELGW
+2209 KIFLLSGYEVGL
-2221 TTSDSQHFPVD
+2221 TTSESDYFPVD

-2256 GSAASWLLRSPYTA
+2256 GSAAYWWLRSPKTS
-2270 LDNGVWVVSTGG
+2270 NTGG
-2282 DHSGG
+2282 VCHVFSSGNY
-2287 RASGS
+2287 GS
-2292 YGIRPAL
+2292 YYAHNSLGVRPAL
-2299 VLPSTVTVDNDR
+2299 ILPSTVTVDNDR
-2311 NVGGSTGGGGGDIPA
+2311 NVGGSTGGGGGNIPA

-2361 GTTSAVEAG
+2361 GTTSAVKAG
-2370 TYTVT
+2370 TYTAT

-2384 FDGTAEDKNVQWT
+2384 FDGTAEDKDVQWT

-2404 LAAGNTWYKS
+2404 LAASDSWYKS
-2414 SVRRGLFTKIELI
+2414 SVKRGLFTKIEFI

-2437 EHWNAD
+2437 EQWNAD

-2475 NPDSTYLFGHEH
+2475 NPDSTYLFGHKL

-2517 SMFDCCS
+2517 GMFFCCR
-2524 ALTALDVSGFDTSS
+2524 ALGSLDVSGFDTSS
-2538 VTNMAGMFG
+2538 VTNMAGMF
-2547 SCSALTALDV
+2547 SNCQALTSLDL
-2557 SGFDTS
+2557 SGFNTS
-2563 KVTSMNSMFYC
+2563 KVTSMNGMFYEC
-2574 CSSLTTL
+2574 ENLTTL

-2616 VTDMYGM
+2616 ATDMYGM
-2623 FYDCSALTSLDLSGF
+2623 FYGCSALTSLDLSGF
-2638 DTSSV
+2638 DTSKV
-2643 TSMASMFQGCTAMT
+2643 TNMVHMFYSCSALT
-2657 ALDLSGFDTSKVTTM
+2657 ALDLSGFDTSNVTSM
-2672 NSMFSGCSKLTSLD
+2672 SSMFNGCTKLKS
-2686 VSGFDTSRA
+2686 
-2695 TNMSDMFYYCIK
+2695 
-2707 LQAVTLG
+2707 VTLG
-2714 KDFKFVGTDSYLPT
+2714 KNFKFVGTNGYLPT

-2734 SGADGKWYDSDTRT
+2734 SGADGKWYDSDTRV

-2765 YVAVKPGPMLAERMS
+2765 YVAVKPGPMLAERRS

-2886 FNDCSALT
+2886 FDACSALT
-2894 SLDVSGFDTSRVTD
+2894 SLDVSGFDTSSATD
-2908 MRSMFYNCTQLK
+2908 MSYMFSGCSKLTSLDVSGFDTSKVADMRGTFYDCTQLK

-2929 SRVTDMGYMFLC
+2929 SRVTDMGYMFFD

-2955 SRVTSMVGM
+2955 SRVTNMVGM

-2980 TSKVTTMD
+2980 TSNVINIADMFYLCSALTSLDVSGFDTSQVTSMRNMFSNCSALTSLDLSGFDTSKVTTMG
-2988 NMFRDCTKL
+2988 NMFSNCTKL

-3038 YTPEALASV
+3038 YTPEALAAV
-3047 ERTKAVTYSA
+3047 ERTEAVTYSA
-3057 VKLERIGGLDVGE
+3057 VPNAKILSGMWKFNVKPAECPGNFEGICFTSNGVAYSMIGSSHFSPQSVQTPAKYYTMWYAYAKTTTGENRVLYDYSWDSSAYRLISFNGPQVVTEEFYNWFVENAKPVVTLEGKWKFNETLTFDTEVEATEISYTFIGHTGTYLKTLHYE
-3070 SVFLN
+3070 SGKFPGWNLS
-3075 VDGKRMEFIVVN
+3075 VDSDILEDCYVYLGQSLYSGRAGWQDEAYRYISF
-3087 QGNPDTSIYD
+3087 
-3097 DSCNGTWLLMKDIYE
+3097 NGTQYVTKDFYDWFI
-3112 KRQWHSANVNNLE
+3112 ANAKPWSE
-3125 NSTIHSYLN
+3125 E
-3134 STFLN
+3134 
-3139 LFDSNIQKAIK
+3139 D
-3150 QVKLPYR
+3150 
-3157 KNGGS
+3157 
-3162 GGTDQSGAN
+3162 SGAAE
-3171 GLSCKV
+3171 K
-3177 FLLSGYEVGWTT
+3177 
-3189 SDNQYF
+3189 
-3195 PVDGA
+3195 
-3200 KLAYFESGT
+3200 
-3209 GTSANNKR
+3209 
-3217 IANFGGSA
+3217 
-3225 AYWWLRSPD
+3225 
-3234 NNTTFNLWCVQPGG
+3234 
-3248 SKSVSNARGS
+3248 
-3258 FGIRPALVL
+3258 
-3267 PSTVT
+3267 
-3272 VDNDR
+3272 
-3277 NVGGSTGGG
+3277 
-3286 GGDIPADLNLAVPK
+3286 LAVPK
-3300 QSGTLTYTGSAQSPS
+3300 QSGTLTYNGSAQSPS

-3327 GTTTGTNAGS
+3327 GTTSGTNAGS

-3356 TKSVIWKIGKATGSV
+3356 TKSVIWKIGKTTGSV

-3378 SIDKNSTTDTLDVT
+3378 NIDKNSDTDALDVT

-3421 KVGDGTATII
+3421 KVGDGTATIT

-3474 KIQLKDSYTPSGTP
+3474 KIQLKDSYAPSGTA

-3503 AYVEGTTLTIAGNG
+3503 AYVEGTTLTVAGNG

-3536 ATAITGLD
+3536 ATAITGID

-3563 LTSMDVS
+3563 LTSLDLS
-3570 KFDTSNVTS
+3570 KFDTSNITS

-3647 LSGWNTTNVTNMQAM
+3647 LSGWNTINVTNMQAM
-3662 FLDCTSLTSVGDIS
+3662 FLDCTSLTSVGDLS

-3765 ATFQSCKKLTTMGDV
+3765 ATFQNCKKLTTMGDV

-3839 SATDMGL
+3839 SATDMGW

-3902 GYEHEQL
+3902 GYKHEQL
-3909 EEGEIA
+3909 EESEIA
-3915 GACVLLRKITLGAKF
+3915 GECVLLRKITLGAKF

-3952 KWYAGSTGYTP
+3952 KWYVGSMGYTP
-3963 AELAGLSRTEA
+3963 AELAGLNRTEA

>member
-1 MPKSIGRK
+1 MPKSIGKRWV
-9 GIIAIVLALI
+9 AILI
-19 AVIGVASLA
+19 AVLLLVVSAVTMA

-47 DGYKLTRTAPEGPF
+47 DGYTLKRTAPEGPF
-61 CAGEEVTA
+61 CAGEDVTA
-69 TLKESNTGDDD
+69 TLKESNTGEDAI
-80 VNSIISMKATWVSP
+80 NSVISMKATWVSP

-113 IDGAD
+113 IDGTD

-176 GGGFSKE
+176 GGGFSE
-183 YSRTDLNAAGDLDYS
+183 TYDRTQLNASKELDYS
-198 VKVGW
+198 VRVGW

-214 ALMGYLTDKNSSGK
+214 ALMGYLTEKDSVSGK
-228 FGIEFELA
+228 FGIQFEYA
-236 FNYTESPMKDFSSR
+236 FNYNTSPMKDFASK
-250 TGAKWSYYKGAVDR
+250 TDAKWSYYKDKADR
-264 LTFVEGMTTI
+264 LTFVEGMTSI

-280 DFSAVKS
+280 NFELVTSLSLPESLVS
-287 VSFPTTVKTIGIS
+287 VGKWSFDNISIPTLTLPAALTNFDTMSFGHINELTEITFNQAAKTDISFPT
-300 AFDASGLTGT
+300 
-310 VTIPAT
+310 
-316 VKEIKSLAFGNLP
+316 
-329 NAKTFTF
+329 
-336 GHTTDSLT
+336 
-344 LPDNTAAGKRNTG
+344 AGSTTG
-357 AFYVPTH
+357 AFYVDPYVPTKI
-364 VDTTVN
+364 VGEN
-370 TTVEAIMYGYKWHD
+370 PIAQ
-384 GYDNRRLVPTLN
+384 GYDWITDQRRVAPVI
-396 AQDTWFRT
+396 RS
-404 YTSGSNYTAKL
+404 YNYTWSGDRMSQPLDATTLTPDDDSNVDFHTAENRAKIKSVVFQDASGYYAIPDMKPGDAGGL
-415 DEDVLETITFAD
+415 VEKNNNMWDVSAAQNKSVIAWLKDDGTLIIAGDGVKVMANADSDWLFGDMANIETIDATLYD
-427 YHMPVTGET
+427 T
-436 SWDASDP
+436 S
-443 SVPGTVTAFLSA
+443 
-455 DKKSLILAGNGYG
+455 
-468 LIFANEDSSGAF
+468 
-480 GNLTALKT
+480 
-488 VSNTDLLDTRN
+488 N
-499 ATTMADMFNFDK
+499 ATTMEYWHAFAEPDLRQNEGDWSGDPLPMEVPQRGAKQIVGIQDWDVSKVTSTMDMFYN
-511 KLANISVTTW
+511 ANRLTSLNLGSWNTKSLKTPNGMFHGCSALTTLDVSGWNTSNVTTLQSIFSHCRGLTALDVAGW
-521 NVSKVTDM
+521 DVQKVTDM
-529 SNMFYCCDSLPSID
+529 SFAFSDCGAPVLD
-543 LKPNTCTAKD
+543 LHTWKTN
-553 GSGQYTA
+553 S
-560 WNTASLKNTSGM
+560 
-572 FMDYGGENHA
+572 
-582 LTTVNTT
+582 LTTLEKAFAGAGANTINVT

-595 LEDTSYMF
+595 VITMDSAFENTASLGSLDLSTWDTSGVGRGTESDGTVFGTGAFNNMF
-603 MECRGLTAVK
+603 FRSGAKSINVSGFDFSSLYGPKGNWNGGLYKMFGECKSLTEIVGAETWTNTGKIVELNSTFIDCEK
-613 GIESWNV
+613 LVTLNVSKWNTSGVTAMSNAFNGCKSLAELDVSKWNV
-620 SSLKDAHN
+620 SSCEGYINTFKD
-628 MFQDCQS
+628 C
-635 LQTINVSN
+635 
-643 WNTASLENTSVM
+643 ESVKV
-655 FSSCHSLRSIDI
+655 LDI
-667 TKWDMSK
+667 SKWDM
-674 VTKSNAMF
+674 TKATPSASQNMF
-682 SYCKSFTDLTLPKSL
+682 NGCKSLESL
-697 TVIGS
+697 TFPTSVNWL
-702 YFAGNCPKL
+702 ATRMAANCPKL
-711 TTITFN
+711 TTIEFLSTDASISQR
-717 HPAGTEIQFSSEA
+717 PTAGASLGA
-730 FYIYNND
+730 FYVAPDAGVAVPVTTFIITHGSGMAQLKDASIYNLADDNRCLPLD
-737 KAESEAG
+737 LPVQSE
-744 YIEYTP
+744 
-750 VNPLGTKV
+750 
-758 VTSNAQVLEYDW
+758 
-770 TSDHRG
+770 
-776 YVVEIKTVEGGTL
+776 TL
-789 TGTPLATYNGRKAV
+789 TYTGSEQSPSWNNFDATKMTVSGTTTAV
-803 VAINGKTITFA
+803 NA
-814 DTAEEAYAYDGAT
+814 DTY
-827 VQYSQG
+827 
-833 DTAKTVTLD
+833 TAKF
-842 KNTKTWVMPVVD
+842 
-854 DKVTEADVVVTP
+854 TP
-866 KWKVTALPMLAKEDT
+866 KT
-881 WQYNGTDTNG
+881 
-891 DPTTPIDY
+891 
-899 DLLET
+899 
-904 INIVN
+904 
-909 KYTPAAGETSWDA
+909 
-922 SANQTVDGVEYK
+922 
-934 GKVTVYLSADKKT
+934 
-947 LTISGNGYG
+947 GY
-956 KVFANPDSMWA
+956 AW
-967 FTKAYDGMA
+967 
-976 ALKKINGA
+976 
-984 NVLDTQLVVNAGGM
+984 
-998 FAQNR
+998 
-1003 MLESVDV
+1003 
-1010 SNWNTGNIQ
+1010 
-1019 NTSAAGGYYG
+1019 
-1029 MFMNCAKLKSL
+1029 
-1040 NVSNWN
+1040 
-1046 TKSVTEMSRMF
+1046 
-1057 SGCSLLST
+1057 
-1065 IDVSKWNT
+1065 
-1073 SSCVYMNDMF
+1073 
-1083 YGAGIS
+1083 
-1089 QIDMTGW
+1089 
-1096 NTGNLKYTYNMFKE
+1096 
-1110 CANLTGIDLSTWDES
+1110 
-1125 IVNSAYDMFR
+1125 
-1135 DCKALTSVNLNGW
+1135 
-1148 NLSNL
+1148 
-1153 EDGTTDS
+1153 EDGTT
-1160 RKGSAGMFSGC
+1160 
-1171 TALTELNIPAS
+1171 
-1182 LKVFGQN
+1182 
-1189 FAANCTSLNKITF
+1189 
-1202 LHDAGTVLTFP
+1202 
-1213 TAGATY
+1213 GA
-1219 GAFYVD
+1219 
-1225 PAMRTTQIVGQNTS
+1225 
-1239 AKAYS
+1239 K
-1244 WVKDQRAAIPTLA
+1244 
-1257 AQKTWYKGT
+1257 
-1266 TAKSAITGIE
+1266 
-1276 IVDSY
+1276 
-1281 SGASTESWDASAAQD
+1281 
-1296 GSVKAY
+1296 
-1302 INGTKLIVAGNG
+1302 
-1314 YGKVLANA
+1314 
-1322 DSTSAFNAFTNVTSF
+1322 
-1337 TGLNKLDTSNVT
+1337 
-1349 NMQTMFNNLDN
+1349 
-1360 IQTLDLSS
+1360 
-1368 FNTSKV
+1368 
-1374 TNFYS
+1374 
-1379 IFGGNHKLT
+1379 
-1388 TLNLTGWDTSAAK
+1388 
-1401 DMGQMFYVCN
+1401 
-1411 ALTTINGLSS
+1411 
-1421 FNTAN
+1421 
-1426 VTDMSGMFHGCKAMT
+1426 
-1441 SLDLSNFNTA
+1441 
-1451 KVKTLS
+1451 
-1457 MMFYQCSNLETVKLT
+1457 
-1472 SFDTSAVTNMSAAF
+1472 
-1486 DGCHKLQE
+1486 
-1494 ITLGKDFKFVG
+1494 
-1505 TDGYLPTPSST
+1505 
-1516 YIPQADGNWY
+1516 
-1526 VKGLTKHYT
+1526 
-1535 PAELAAV
+1535 
-1542 TRVRA
+1542 
-1547 VTYSAIPGT
+1547 
-1556 DPGTGGGS
+1556 
-1564 GGGGGTLEGEVRWPV
+1564 
-1579 QSGAL
+1579 
-1584 TYNGNAQ
+1584 
-1591 SPSWSGYASTKMT
+1591 
-1604 IGGTTS
+1604 
-1610 GTNAGTYTATFTPKD
+1610 
-1625 GYCWP
+1625 
-1630 DGTAD
+1630 
-1635 TVSVTWKIGK
+1635 SVTWKIGK

-1670 ARAGDGA
+1670 TRAGDGA

-1722 AGKTVVVTCKTT
+1722 AGKTVVVTCKIT

-1758 KDSYTAIGNEIES
+1758 KDSYTATGNEIES

-1854 SFNTSKVTKF
+1854 SFNTSKVTNF

-1883 TSAAKDMGQMFYVCN
+1883 TSAAKDMGKMFYVCN

-2088 YSAVKPETVGGL
+2088 YSAVKPERIGGL

-2189 YRKNGGSGG
+2189 YRKNGGSSG

-2270 LDNGVWVVSTGG
+2270 LDNGVWVVSTSG

-2299 VLPSTVTVDNDR
+2299 VLPSTITVDNDR

-2326 DLNLAVPEQVGTLTA
+2326 DLNLAVPEQEGTLTA

-2361 GTTSAVEAG
+2361 GTTSAVKAG
-2370 TYTVT
+2370 TYTAT

-2384 FDGTAEDKNVQWT
+2384 FDGTAEDKDVQWT

-2404 LAAGNTWYKS
+2404 LAEDSSWYKS
-2414 SVRRGLFTKIELI
+2414 SVSRKKFTKIELI

-2437 EHWNAD
+2437 EQWNAD

-2475 NPDSTYLFGHEH
+2475 NPSSGYLFG
-2487 GDVKPNLA
+2487 GDRELEAIQFAVVKD
-2495 FSAVTNIAGM
+2495 IAGLE
-2505 GLLDTSKVTTMN
+2505 LLDTSKVT
-2517 SMFDCCS
+2517 
-2524 ALTALDVSGFDTSS
+2524 
-2538 VTNMAGMFG
+2538 NMRF
-2547 SCSALTALDV
+2547 
-2557 SGFDTS
+2557 
-2563 KVTSMNSMFYC
+2563 MFY
-2574 CSSLTTL
+2574 
-2581 DVSKLNT
+2581 
-2588 AKVEGMSDMFFGCRK
+2588 G
-2603 LTALDVSG
+2603 
-2611 FDTSS
+2611 
-2616 VTDMYGM
+2616 
-2623 FYDCSALTSLDLSGF
+2623 CSALTSLDLSGF
-2638 DTSSV
+2638 DTSRV
-2643 TSMASMFQGCTAMT
+2643 TDMIYMFKGCSALTS
-2657 ALDLSGFDTSKVTTM
+2657 LDLSGFDTSRVTDM
-2672 NSMFSGCSKLTSLD
+2672 ICMFQGCSKLTSLN
-2686 VSGFDTSRA
+2686 VSGFDTSRVMDMTDMFNA
-2695 TNMSDMFYYCIK
+2695 CSALASLDLSGFDTAHLPMMSDMFTGCIK
-2707 LQAVTLG
+2707 LKSVTLG
-2714 KDFKFVGTDSYLPT
+2714 KDFVIDTTGLLPT

-2734 SGADGKWYDSDTRT
+2734 PGADGKWYDTNTRV
-2748 GYTPSGLASVTR
+2748 GYTPRLLVTVKR
-2760 NAPVT
+2760 DAPVT
-2765 YVAVKPGPMLAERMS
+2765 YVAVKPGPMLAEGNT

-2785 KVTDKR
+2785 KVTGTPS
-2791 LFKTIAIIN
+2791 FKTIAFIN

-2843 SIMANPDSNY
+2843 SIMANPNSNQLFRPSTSGRHE
-2853 AFSNTGVVSFSNVT
+2853 FSAVT
-2867 SFTGTKLLNTSR
+2867 SITGLGLLDTSK
-2879 VTDMSYM
+2879 VTIMSNM
-2886 FNDCSALT
+2886 FRDCKALT
-2894 SLDVSGFDTSRVTD
+2894 SLDVSGFDTSNVT
-2908 MRSMFYNCTQLK
+2908 SMFGMFESCAALTT
-2920 SLDVSGFDT
+2920 LDVSGFDT
-2929 SRVTDMGYMFLC
+2929 SNVTNMICMFYNC
-2941 CSALTSLDVSGFDT
+2941 N
-2955 SRVTSMVGM
+2955 
-2964 FGWCKALTSL
+2964 KLTSL

-2980 TSKVTTMD
+2980 TSKVTGMRAMFYCCSALTSLDLSGFDTANVTSMD
-2988 NMFRDCTKL
+2988 DMFRSCTALTSLDLSGFDTSQVTNMGSMFNYCTKL

-3004 AFKFVGTDGYLPT
+3004 DFKFVGTNGYLPT
-3017 PSSTYITGADG
+3017 PSSTYISGADG

-3038 YTPEALASV
+3038 YTPEALASI
-3047 ERTKAVTYSA
+3047 ERTEAVTYSA
-3057 VKLERIGGLDVGE
+3057 VPNAKILSGMWKFNVKPAECPGNFEGIYFTSNGVAYSMIGRYNFSSAGQEPYKYYTMWYAYAKTTKGENRVLCDYSWDSSAYRLISFNGPQVVTEEFYNWFVANAKPVVTLEGKWKFNETLTFDTEVQATEISYTMDGFTGVILETEYAESGKFPGWKLAVDYNVFSDMYVYGDTGLAETPLGWKNE
-3070 SVFLN
+3070 SYRTIAF
-3075 VDGKRMEFIVVN
+3075 
-3087 QGNPDTSIYD
+3087 
-3097 DSCNGTWLLMKDIYE
+3097 NGTQYVTKDFYDWFI
-3112 KRQWHSANVNNLE
+3112 ANAKPWSE
-3125 NSTIHSYLN
+3125 
-3134 STFLN
+3134 
-3139 LFDSNIQKAIK
+3139 DE
-3150 QVKLPYR
+3150 
-3157 KNGGS
+3157 
-3162 GGTDQSGAN
+3162 SGAAE
-3171 GLSCKV
+3171 K
-3177 FLLSGYEVGWTT
+3177 
-3189 SDNQYF
+3189 
-3195 PVDGA
+3195 
-3200 KLAYFESGT
+3200 
-3209 GTSANNKR
+3209 
-3217 IANFGGSA
+3217 I
-3225 AYWWLRSPD
+3225 
-3234 NNTTFNLWCVQPGG
+3234 
-3248 SKSVSNARGS
+3248 
-3258 FGIRPALVL
+3258 
-3267 PSTVT
+3267 
-3272 VDNDR
+3272 
-3277 NVGGSTGGG
+3277 
-3286 GGDIPADLNLAVPK
+3286 AVPK
-3300 QSGTLTYTGSAQSPS
+3300 QSGTLTYNGSAQSPS
-3315 WSNYDASKMTMG
+3315 WSSYDASKMTMG

-3337 YTTTFA
+3337 YTTTFTPK
-3343 LNDGFKW
+3343 DGFKW

-3421 KVGDGTATII
+3421 KVGDGTATIT

-3563 LTSMDVS
+3563 LTALDVS

-3597 FDTASVTNVEAMFQG
+3597 LDTAAVTNVEAMFQG

-3710 NMNAMFFNCSA
+3710 NMQAMFLDCSA

-3839 SATDMGL
+3839 SATDMGW

-3902 GYEHEQL
+3902 GYKHEQL
-3909 EEGEIA
+3909 EESEIA
-3915 GACVLLRKITLGAKF
+3915 GECVLLRKITLGAKF

-3963 AELAGLSRTEA
+3963 AELAGLNRTEA

>member
-47 DGYKLTRTAPEGPF
+47 DGYELTRTAPEGPF

-94 DTALSIFGN
+94 DTTLSIFGN

-113 IDGAD
+113 IDGTD

-134 PAHVLTAGTKDK
+134 PKQVLAAGTKDA

-171 VVAQD
+171 VVAQE

-183 YSRTDLNAAGDLDYS
+183 YSRTDLNAASDLDYS

-250 TGAKWSYYKGAVDR
+250 TGAKWSYYKGAVDL

-287 VSFPTTVKTIGIS
+287 VSFPTTVKTIGLS

-521 NVSKVTDM
+521 NVSKVTYM

-620 SSLKDAHN
+620 SGLKDAHN

-682 SYCKSFTDLTLPKSL
+682 SYCKSFTELTLPKSL

-789 TGTPLATYNGRKAV
+789 TGTPLAAHNGRKAV

-833 DTAKTVTLD
+833 GTAKTVTLD

-967 FTKAYDGMA
+967 MTKAYDGMS
-976 ALKKINGA
+976 ALKQISGA
-984 NVLDTQLVVNAGGM
+984 NILDTQLVVNAGGM

-1003 MLESVDV
+1003 KLESVDV

-1302 INGTKLIVAGNG
+1302 INGTKLIIAGNG

-1368 FNTSKV
+1368 FNTSRV
-1374 TNFYS
+1374 TN
-1379 IFGGNHKLT
+1379 
-1388 TLNLTGWDTSAAK
+1388 
-1401 DMGQMFYVCN
+1401 
-1411 ALTTINGLSS
+1411 
-1421 FNTAN
+1421 
-1426 VTDMSGMFHGCKAMT
+1426 
-1441 SLDLSNFNTA
+1441 
-1451 KVKTLS
+1451 
-1457 MMFYQCSNLETVKLT
+1457 
-1472 SFDTSAVTNMSAAF
+1472 
-1486 DGCHKLQE
+1486 
-1494 ITLGKDFKFVG
+1494 
-1505 TDGYLPTPSST
+1505 
-1516 YIPQADGNWY
+1516 
-1526 VKGLTKHYT
+1526 
-1535 PAELAAV
+1535 
-1542 TRVRA
+1542 
-1547 VTYSAIPGT
+1547 
-1556 DPGTGGGS
+1556 
-1564 GGGGGTLEGEVRWPV
+1564 
-1579 QSGAL
+1579 
-1584 TYNGNAQ
+1584 
-1591 SPSWSGYASTKMT
+1591 
-1604 IGGTTS
+1604 
-1610 GTNAGTYTATFTPKD
+1610 
-1625 GYCWP
+1625 
-1630 DGTAD
+1630 
-1635 TVSVTWKIGK
+1635 
-1645 AAGSLFVTPT
+1645 
-1655 EMTIALNDT
+1655 
-1664 TGTITV
+1664 
-1670 ARAGDGA
+1670 
-1677 ITATSD
+1677 
-1683 KTSVATV
+1683 
-1690 EVNGNKITVTKKD
+1690 
-1703 AGTANITVKVAEG
+1703 
-1716 TNHKAP
+1716 
-1722 AGKTVVVTCKTT
+1722 
-1734 PELNAKNTWYTGS
+1734 
-1747 TAKSAITEIEL
+1747 
-1758 KDSYTAIGNEIES
+1758 
-1771 WDASAA
+1771 
-1777 QNKTVMAYV
+1777 
-1786 VEGTNGKKLIL
+1786 
-1797 AGNGSGKI
+1797 
-1805 VANAD
+1805 
-1810 STSAFNGFTAL
+1810 
-1821 TAFTG
+1821 
-1826 LNKLDT
+1826 
-1832 SNVTN
+1832 
-1837 MQTMFN
+1837 
-1843 NLDNIQTLDLS
+1843 
-1854 SFNTSKVTKF
+1854 F

-1994 MRSMFGSCKAV
+1994 MRSIFGSCKAI

-2136 TWLLMKDVY
+2136 TWLLMKDIY
-2145 ENRQWHSGDIN
+2145 EKRQWSSSNVNNLENSTIHS
-2156 EYESSDIHAY
+2156 Y
-2166 LNNTFLNLF
+2166 LNGTFLNLF
-2175 DSNIQDAIKQVKLP
+2175 DSNIKDTIKQVKIP

-2209 KIFLLSGYELGW
+2209 KIFLLSGYEVGW
-2221 TTSDSQHFPVD
+2221 TTSDDSTLPMD
-2232 GAKLAY
+2232 GAKLDY
-2238 FESGTGTS
+2238 FESGTGTY
-2246 ANNKR
+2246 ANSKR
-2251 IANFG
+2251 IANFNG
-2256 GSAASWLLRSPYTA
+2256 AAAIWVLRSPLTSVTGSVW
-2270 LDNGVWVVSTGG
+2270 GVYSDGSSTYFSAA
-2282 DHSGG
+2282 DSRDGG
-2287 RASGS
+2287 RGV
-2292 YGIRPAL
+2292 RPAL
-2299 VLPSTVTVDNDR
+2299 VLPSTITVDNDR

-2384 FDGTAEDKNVQWT
+2384 FDGTAEDKDVQWT
-2397 MESGAPM
+2397 MESG
-2404 LAAGNTWYKS
+2404 
-2414 SVRRGLFTKIELI
+2414 
-2427 DSGTPSGTIV
+2427 
-2437 EHWNAD
+2437 
-2443 VDNSGSIK
+2443 
-2451 AYITGS
+2451 
-2457 SGDYTL
+2457 
-2463 TIAGNGSGSIMA
+2463 
-2475 NPDSTYLFGHEH
+2475 
-2487 GDVKPNLA
+2487 
-2495 FSAVTNIAGM
+2495 
-2505 GLLDTSKVTTMN
+2505 
-2517 SMFDCCS
+2517 
-2524 ALTALDVSGFDTSS
+2524 
-2538 VTNMAGMFG
+2538 
-2547 SCSALTALDV
+2547 
-2557 SGFDTS
+2557 
-2563 KVTSMNSMFYC
+2563 
-2574 CSSLTTL
+2574 
-2581 DVSKLNT
+2581 
-2588 AKVEGMSDMFFGCRK
+2588 
-2603 LTALDVSG
+2603 
-2611 FDTSS
+2611 
-2616 VTDMYGM
+2616 
-2623 FYDCSALTSLDLSGF
+2623 
-2638 DTSSV
+2638 
-2643 TSMASMFQGCTAMT
+2643 
-2657 ALDLSGFDTSKVTTM
+2657 
-2672 NSMFSGCSKLTSLD
+2672 
-2686 VSGFDTSRA
+2686 
-2695 TNMSDMFYYCIK
+2695 
-2707 LQAVTLG
+2707 
-2714 KDFKFVGTDSYLPT
+2714 
-2728 PSATYI
+2728 
-2734 SGADGKWYDSDTRT
+2734 
-2748 GYTPSGLASVTR
+2748 
-2760 NAPVT
+2760 
-2765 YVAVKPGPMLAERMS
+2765 GPMLAES
-2780 WYKST
+2780 NTWYKST
-2785 KVTDKR
+2785 KVTSNNQ
-2791 LFKTIAIIN
+2791 FKTIAIIN

-2832 YTLTIAGDGSG
+2832 YTLTIAGNGSG
-2843 SIMANPDSNY
+2843 SIMANPNSSLMFTPTDGYDHEFSAVTSISGLGLLDTSNVTNIGGMFKGCGSLTSLDLSGFDTSSATDMSSMFFY
-2853 AFSNTGVVSFSNVT
+2853 CKALTALDVSKFDTSNVT
-2867 SFTGTKLLNTSR
+2867 SMRAMFDECGALTSLNLSGFDTSK
-2879 VTDMSYM
+2879 VTDMSGM
-2886 FNDCSALT
+2886 FLGCKALTSLDLSGWDTSKVTNMREMFYNCSALTALDLSGFDTSNVINIADMFYLCSALT
-2894 SLDVSGFDTSRVTD
+2894 SLDVSGFDTS
-2908 MRSMFYNCTQLK
+2908 Q
-2920 SLDVSGFDT
+2920 
-2929 SRVTDMGYMFLC
+2929 
-2941 CSALTSLDVSGFDT
+2941 
-2955 SRVTSMVGM
+2955 VTSMRNM
-2964 FGWCKALTSL
+2964 FSNCSALTSL

-2980 TSKVTTMD
+2980 TSKVTTMG
-2988 NMFRDCTKL
+2988 NMFSNCTKL

-3057 VKLERIGGLDVGE
+3057 VPNAKILSGMWKFNKGLGLSRYDINA
-3070 SVFLN
+3070 N
-3075 VDGKRMEFIVVN
+3075 VPFKSAGKTFSSIYVPSKTTNLCFDGKNTYLE
-3087 QGNPDTSIYD
+3087 
-3097 DSCNGTWLLMKDIYE
+3097 GT
-3112 KRQWHSANVNNLE
+3112 
-3125 NSTIHSYLN
+3125 
-3134 STFLN
+3134 
-3139 LFDSNIQKAIK
+3139 
-3150 QVKLPYR
+3150 
-3157 KNGGS
+3157 
-3162 GGTDQSGAN
+3162 
-3171 GLSCKV
+3171 
-3177 FLLSGYEVGWTT
+3177 GWTDAAYRLISFNGSHVVT
-3189 SDNQYF
+3189 EDFYNWF
-3195 PVDGA
+3195 VENAKPVVTLEGKWKFNETLTFDTEVQATEISYTING
-3200 KLAYFESGT
+3200 GT
-3209 GTSANNKR
+3209 GTILYTSYDESGKWPGWKLGVDANIFPDVWVYGDTGSGLTPLGWRDESYRTIAFNGTQYVTKDFYDWF
-3217 IANFGGSA
+3217 IANAKPWSEDESGA
-3225 AYWWLRSPD
+3225 AE
-3234 NNTTFNLWCVQPGG
+3234 
-3248 SKSVSNARGS
+3248 K
-3258 FGIRPALVL
+3258 I
-3267 PSTVT
+3267 
-3272 VDNDR
+3272 
-3277 NVGGSTGGG
+3277 
-3286 GGDIPADLNLAVPK
+3286 AVPK
-3300 QSGTLTYTGSAQSPS
+3300 QSGTLTYNGSAQSPS
-3315 WSNYDASKMTMG
+3315 WSSYDASKMTIG

-3378 SIDKNSTTDTLDVT
+3378 NIDKNSTTDTLDVT

-3421 KVGDGTATII
+3421 KVGDGTATIT
-3431 IKVAADTNYK
+3431 IKVAADANYK

-3474 KIQLKDSYTPSGTP
+3474 KIQIKDSYTPSGTA

-3563 LTSMDVS
+3563 LTALDVS

-3597 FDTASVTNVEAMFQG
+3597 FDTAAVTNVEAMFQG

-3647 LSGWNTTNVTNMQAM
+3647 LSGWNTINVTNMQAM
-3662 FLDCTSLTSVGDIS
+3662 FLDCTSLTSVGDLS

-3721 LTTLDVSGF
+3721 LTTLDVSSFDTAKTTNLAAMFSGCVSLTSLDVSNWNTSNVTNMQAMFLDCTSLTSVGDLSGWNTAKVTEMALLFGNCEKLASLDVSKFNTAAVTNMNAMFFNCSALTTLDVSSF